1 MALRKGRSAKK
12 AQYDGSHQQTETTSA
27 NVNENSQGASNQN
40 AATQNAASRYSR
52 SAYGS
57 GGSSLPPVDQG
68 AFKAAYAPSSNSA
81 GAHANAA
88 STGSTGASAY
98 SRDNPSYSKRRRKA
112 GRGKKI
118 ALGIVIA
125 VAIVLVGGGVALA
138 NYVNGI
144 NNALRGNRSAEEI
157 SAIDKQL
164 TGTKTFNE
172 PFTVLLVG
180 SDVRLDGSVEGARSD
195 TNIVVRVD
203 PKSRQVSMVSIPRDT
218 MIQLDGYGTSKF
230 NAAYSVNGVAGT
242 IEQAK
247 KLTGVDIDH
256 YAEIDF
262 DGLVD
267 LVDAVGGVDIY
278 VDSDI
283 DDPDAGDITLSEG
296 EQHLDGQSALVY
308 ARTRQYV
315 DGDYTRVEHQRTL
328 ITAIV
333 NKVLAMPATQL
344 PDVISAAAGCVSTDL
359 SVNDILSLAQQLR
372 GGDGDL
378 TIYSATLPSTTAMV
392 DGVSYVVAD
401 TEGIKEMMK
410 VFNAGGDP
418 STVGLSDNVAA
429 EVEAAVAEAG
439 GSPGSYDSGVDV
451 GGGVGGSGSSI
462 DGTSGYSG
470 YGGSSGYAGGGYSY
484 SGSAESYG
492 YSSGNSGYQGNTYS
506 GSGDTGTSFEPSGSG
521 SLGGS
526 TTSSGTVSGGG
537 SGGAVSNG
545 AASAGGASAGAGAG
559 AGAGGGMAS
568 ASPAAA

>member
-1 MALRKGRSAKK
+1 MAFKKSRSAKK
-12 AQYDGSHQQTETTSA
+12 AQHDGSHQQTVSTSA
-27 NVNENSQGASNQN
+27 NQNAVNPSASNQN
-40 AATQNAASRYSR
+40 AAGQNAASRYSR

-57 GGSSLPPVDQG
+57 GGDSLPPIDQG
-68 AFKAAYAPSSNSA
+68 AFKAAYTPSANSA
-81 GAHANAA
+81 GANAA
-88 STGSTGASAY
+88 TGASAY

-138 NYVNGI
+138 NYINGI
-144 NNALRGNRSAEEI
+144 NNALRGNRTAEEI
-157 SAIDKQL
+157 TAIDSQL

-195 TNIVVRVD
+195 TNIIVRVD
-203 PKSRQVSMVSIPRDT
+203 PKTRQVSMVSIPRDT

-283 DDPDAGDITLSEG
+283 DDPDAGDVTISEG
-296 EQHLDGQSALVY
+296 EQHLDGQAALVY

-333 NKVLAMPATQL
+333 NKVLSMPATQL
-344 PDVISAAAGCVSTDL
+344 PDVINAASGCVSTDL

-372 GGDGDL
+372 GGEGDL
-378 TIYSATLPSTTAMV
+378 TIYSATLPSTTATV
-392 DGVSYVVAD
+392 DGISYVIAD

-410 VFNAGGDP
+410 VFNEGGDP
-418 STVGLSDNVAA
+418 STVGLSSNISS
-429 EVEAAVAEAG
+429 EVEAAIVEAG
-439 GSPGSYDSGVDV
+439 GSSGSYDSGVDV
-451 GGGVGGSGSSI
+451 GGGVGGYGSSMDGSSGS
-462 DGTSGYSG
+462 SGYSG
-470 YGGSSGYAGGGYSY
+470 YSGYTGSAYSSGGSTG
-484 SGSAESYG
+484 SYG
-492 YSSGNSGYQGNTYS
+492 YSSGGSGYQGGLYG
-506 GSGDTGTSFEPSGSG
+506 GSSDAGTSYEP
-521 SLGGS
+521 
-526 TTSSGTVSGGG
+526 SGGG
-537 SGGAVSNG
+537 SGGGGSAASPGAGSGGGGSSNAISNG
-545 AASAGGASAGAGAG
+545 GSGASAGTGSG
-559 AGAGGGMAS
+559 AGAGGGAAS
-568 ASPAAA
+568 APATAA